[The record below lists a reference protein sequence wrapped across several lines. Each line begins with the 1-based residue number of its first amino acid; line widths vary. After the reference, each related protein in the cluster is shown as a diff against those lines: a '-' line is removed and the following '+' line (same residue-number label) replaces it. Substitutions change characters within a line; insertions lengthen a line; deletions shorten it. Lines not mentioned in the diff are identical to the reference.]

1 MSGNINTQSINT
13 EFRKENIL
21 NFLVEKHFSLWGC
34 LKSEKNINKI
44 KNNIWKEIFESCG
57 GLLNKNK
64 DHLLYEY
71 SEFIDRQSKYV
82 ISGQR
87 AYEYYGYSWRLPLWD
102 QEYISFWKKIPFE
115 YKLKQKLYLEMLQ
128 HNNFGDVWG

>member
-1 MSGNINTQSINT
+1 MSRNIKSQSINT
-13 EFRKENIL
+13 EIRKENIL
-21 NFLVEKHFSLWGC
+21 NFLIDKHFSLWGS
-34 LKSEKNINKI
+34 LKSDDNINQI
-44 KNNIWKEIFESCG
+44 KNNLWKEIFEGCG
-57 GLLNKNK
+57 SSFDNST

-102 QEYISFWKKIPFE
+102 EEYILFWKNTPLNIS
-115 YKLKQKLYLEMLQ
+115 
-128 HNNFGDVWG
+128 